1 MRKKKM
7 TVSKKIKEHW
17 DLVEKAK
24 ALAKESHEGL
34 TDKHGY
40 PYFEHLERVAVLVTR
55 FATAVESV
63 TPSGPETSEID
74 LYVAAAYLHDIIED
88 TLVTEGD
95 LRLEFRHDELIEAV
109 KLLTRGEGVAY
120 SDYVVSIKNSCF
132 TSGAIARVVKLA
144 DLFDHLM
151 GPTPCPESLVSRYE
165 KSLYVLYGT
174 K

>member
-1 MRKKKM
+1 M

-34 TDKHGY
+34 TDKYGN
-40 PYFEHLERVAVLVTR
+40 PYFEHLERVADRVRGMEFTCV
-55 FATAVESV
+55 
-63 TPSGPETSEID
+63 GETSEID

-95 LRLEFRHDELIEAV
+95 LRLEFRHDELIEVV
-109 KLLTRGEGVAY
+109 KILTRGEGVVY
-120 SDYVVSIKNSCF
+120 SDYIMSIKKS
-132 TSGAIARVVKLA
+132 TGKIGEIARVVKLA

-151 GPTPCPESLVSRYE
+151 GPHPCPESLVSRYE
-165 KSLYVLYGT
+165 KSIYTLSGT

>member
-1 MRKKKM
+1 MRKQKM

-34 TDKHGY
+34 TDKYGN
-40 PYFEHLERVAVLVTR
+40 PYFEHLERVADRVRGMEFTCV
-55 FATAVESV
+55 
-63 TPSGPETSEID
+63 GETSEID

-88 TLVTEGD
+88 TEITEGD

-120 SDYVVSIKNSCF
+120 SDYVASIKNSCF

-165 KSLYVLYGT
+165 KSIYVLYGT

>member
-24 ALAKESHEGL
+24 ALAKESHKGM
-34 TDKHGY
+34 TDKYGH
-40 PYFEHLERVAVLVTR
+40 PYFEHLERVADRVKAMEFTCV
-55 FATAVESV
+55 
-63 TPSGPETSEID
+63 GETSEID
-74 LYVAAAYLHDIIED
+74 LYVAAAYLHDVIED

-95 LRLEFRHDELIEAV
+95 LIAEFPDHVELIEAV
-109 KLLTRGEGVAY
+109 KLLTREKGVAY

-165 KSLYVLYGT
+165 KSLYMLYGT